1 MQASTDSSLGT
12 TAEFQGNVHFPL
24 YEAKAKKGRRPL
36 NTDTAQ
42 RVHGYIRNVSPRFP
56 HGNRLYVSIS
66 ADHVRTFQKTIHW
79 YH

>member
-24 YEAKAKKGRRPL
+24 YEAKAKKGQKRPAAFKYGHS
-36 NTDTAQ
+36 TA
-42 RVHGYIRNVSPRFP
+42 HGYIRNVSPRFP

-66 ADHVRTFQKTIHW
+66 ADHVRTFQKTIH
-79 YH
+79 